1 MCCSTGSQLFHRKA
15 QASVLAVDERQ
26 SLETM
31 TRDEKTSSRTLTQLK
46 EKADHFTT
54 KKTKLVED
62 EDNLQQKRTEV

>member
-1 MCCSTGSQLFHRKA
+1 M
-15 QASVLAVDERQ
+15 LAVDERQ